1 MTDLVKRKPNPLQ
14 GGMAAMVAVMPVPAN
29 GVRVLVE
36 TVDLAGQVNAVET
49 DSVSVA
55 HVATAVIYVKT
66 GVLVWAMPPSV
77 RNEKPWIGPKC
88 RCANW
93 RRKPMAKH

>member
-14 GGMAAMVAVMPVPAN
+14 GGMAAMVAVMPVLAN
-29 GVRVLVE
+29 GVRVL
-36 TVDLAGQVNAVET
+36 VET

-55 HVATAVIYVKT
+55 HVATAVISVKT